1 MSSYEELRNRN
12 IEDNK
17 RILAELGIRNPFKPL
32 PPVKKRLIKRKRSS
46 ASFAETVKR
55 RCVEA
60 VEGDL
65 GTEYSSG
72 RRRSARIKGIVAPDV
87 QEIQD
92 EIDKESEAS
101 SEEKMRRQ
109 SLANRP
115 MIYGAIPALSG
126 GYEDDID
133 MGDCFTYTGEGG
145 RDLKGT
151 ASNPKNLRTAP
162 QSRDQKLSRGN
173 ASLVKSVENKKPVR
187 VIRGYKLRSPFAPE
201 EGYRYDGLYQ
211 VEKYWYTTGMAGFGV
226 YKFALRRLTDQV
238 PPPWDIM
245 DNLNNNNSTYK
256 NVDSS
261 DDSKRTYR
269 GHLNDDGSIISS
281 CHSPNNEVDDGTG
294 EVSSTER
301 GKRIDDGNV
310 DETIDSTNNDQNLDD
325 SSHDVSS
332 SNKTNHNGSGGD
344 NIGDNIDSSCHT
356 DNCHDKGND
365 NDGHG
370 DKMDGSSSDKTDGT
384 DIKADDK
391 HSSIDGN
398 NGCTTSEIIGSNGD
412 WKKMGDCIS
421 DEIDDGSNRLDDNTG
436 GAEVGDHARVNGIRA
451 SSENDGIEDGDSSV
465 RSGHGINSDDPP
477 DDSHT
482 GKVDE
487 NCNSTKISSN
497 SNNND
502 GIDDS
507 ISSSHRTDDGDD
519 DD

>member
-1 MSSYEELRNRN
+1 MPNFHLFFSKLTRPCYTLM
-12 IEDNK
+12 IMY
-17 RILAELGIRNPFKPL
+17 RIVLSIWVISPL
-32 PPVKKRLIKRKRSS
+32 L
-46 ASFAETVKR
+46 F
-55 RCVEA
+55 
-60 VEGDL
+60 
-65 GTEYSSG
+65 Y
-72 RRRSARIKGIVAPDV
+72 
-87 QEIQD
+87 
-92 EIDKESEAS
+92 
-101 SEEKMRRQ
+101 
-109 SLANRP
+109 
-115 MIYGAIPALSG
+115 
-126 GYEDDID
+126 
-133 MGDCFTYTGEGG
+133 
-145 RDLKGT
+145 
-151 ASNPKNLRTAP
+151 P
-162 QSRDQKLSRGN
+162 Q
-173 ASLVKSVENKKPVR
+173 
-187 VIRGYKLRSPFAPE
+187 
-201 EGYRYDGLYQ
+201 
-211 VEKYWYTTGMAGFGV
+211 
-226 YKFALRRLTDQV
+226 
-238 PPPWDIM
+238 
-245 DNLNNNNSTYK
+245 NNNNSTYK

-269 GHLNDDGSIISS
+269 GHLNDEGSIISS

-356 DNCHDKGND
+356 DNCDDKGND

-412 WKKMGDCIS
+412 WKKVGDCIS

-507 ISSSHRTDDGDD
+507 ISSSHRTDDDD
-519 DD
+519 D